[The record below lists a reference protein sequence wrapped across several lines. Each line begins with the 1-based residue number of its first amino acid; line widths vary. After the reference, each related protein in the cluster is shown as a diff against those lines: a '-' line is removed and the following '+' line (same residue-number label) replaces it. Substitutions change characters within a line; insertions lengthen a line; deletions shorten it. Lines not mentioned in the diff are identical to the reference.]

1 MKSHAVIASALSDW
15 KDVRDAPSLARDLF
29 DSLDDEERERLA
41 LRAFTDEVRSTLR
54 RKGADGVP
62 VYGNVERVDVAT
74 GQTVRQY
81 KQVAA
86 FDLDDY
92 GAAIR
97 SARRRAAAEARTVAA
112 LRADCAAR
120 LGVQL
125 TLDGRPAASS

>member
-1 MKSHAVIASALSDW
+1 MKSHQVIANALSDW
-15 KDVRDAPSLARDLF
+15 KAVQDAPSLARDLF
-29 DSLDDEERERLA
+29 GALDVEECERLA

-54 RKGADGVP
+54 RKDASGVP
-62 VYGNVERVDVAT
+62 LYGNVEKVDVAT
-74 GQTVRQY
+74 GEAVRQY

-86 FDLDDY
+86 FDVEDY
-92 GAAIR
+92 GVAIR

-125 TLDGRPAASS
+125 TITGEATA